1 MGQMPSRSIYTIP
14 GGTTLEGEFLVTTD
28 SIMSQANLDLLTE
41 NLDSQQV
48 ELQIPA
54 IEETANIVDALA
66 KKAVAALENTPN
78 RFLVA
83 ERLNRFGSIIIPHLE
98 KLLSQSSNSEV
109 KILASLVLFQQ
120 NSKIGIPILL
130 NAVRDDD
137 EYAILAAR
145 HLAQAGI
152 QDAVKP
158 ICDRLGNSSLEE
170 VDLIVSLLD
179 SLEKL
184 NARFPQNL
192 LQRFSS
198 ENVPWQIETIL
209 KNQIVSVEVEL

>member
-1 MGQMPSRSIYTIP
+1 
-14 GGTTLEGEFLVTTD
+14 
-28 SIMSQANLDLLTE
+28 MSQANLDLLLE
-41 NLDSQQV
+41 NLDSQQI

-54 IEETANIVDALA
+54 VEETANIVDALA
-66 KKAVAALENTPN
+66 KKAVAALENSPN

-98 KLLSQSSNSEV
+98 KLLGQSSSSEV
-109 KILASLVLFQQ
+109 KILASLVLLQQ

-130 NAVRDDD
+130 NATRDDD

-158 ICDRLGNSSLEE
+158 ICDRLRSSNLEE

-179 SLEKL
+179 SLNKL
-184 NARFPQNL
+184 NSKVPQDL
-192 LQRFSS
+192 LQHLSS
-198 ENVPWQIETIL
+198 KDTSWQIKTMLEEQYL
-209 KNQIVSVEVEL
+209 SPRL